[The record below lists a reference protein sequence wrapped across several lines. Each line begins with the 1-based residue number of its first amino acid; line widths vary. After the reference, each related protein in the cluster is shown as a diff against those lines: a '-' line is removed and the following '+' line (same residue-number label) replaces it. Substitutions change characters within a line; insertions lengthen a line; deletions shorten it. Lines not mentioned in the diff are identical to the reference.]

1 MNSTSGTNAQP
12 EIVDSE
18 QTQSAMPQPLSLE
31 EQSHINELKQK
42 VADLKFELQM
52 SPKQFEDKL
61 LHKLREEINV
71 SKRKM
76 QSQMEDELVNER
88 QRL

>member
-1 MNSTSGTNAQP
+1 MNSTSGNNAQP